1 MIEKHTFEDIL
12 NSLEYYTCGVD
23 KLEQSLGVTFDNNF
37 ITNIMDNMLCAL
49 AHSFFTK
56 AEIDDLDHQVQI
68 ETVKDMLYHFAFT
81 GEFGLKINKLQRLY
95 VENEN
100 KSNERAFDACTAEQ
114 LYVIIN
120 RYLHPQEVAETYTI
134 HC

>member
-1 MIEKHTFEDIL
+1 MIEKHTFKDIL
-12 NSLEYYTCGVD
+12 NSLEYYSCGVD
-23 KLEQSLGVTFDNNF
+23 QLEQSLGVTFDNSF

-49 AHSFFTK
+49 AYAFFTK
-56 AEIDDLDHQVQI
+56 EEIDDLENQVRI
-68 ETVKDMLYHFAFT
+68 ETVKDMLYYFAFT
-81 GEFGLKINKLQRLY
+81 GEFGLKIDKLQRLY

-114 LYVIIN
+114 LYTVIN
-120 RYLHPQEVAETYTI
+120 RYLYPYEAPEHITI